1 VTTHPIKLA
10 FFLLLFTLPGIGLC
24 DGSPRWGEAAKPM
37 RTPVEG
43 MKTFYEPEAVKKDEE
58 VVYFRM
64 YTTRDPATR
73 EEGVEYSI
81 NCKTEEFS
89 SKAGEWKKPVRI
101 LPGEQMYPMGKKLC
115 DWGSGIGTTLKKI
128 FD

>member
-1 VTTHPIKLA
+1 VPTHPITLA
-10 FFLLLFTLPGIGLC
+10 LFLLLCTLSTIGHC
-24 DGSPRWGEAAKPM
+24 DDQPRWGDSAKPM

-43 MKTFYEPEAVKKDEE
+43 MKTYYEPEAVKKDDE

-64 YTTRDPATR
+64 YATRDPAMR
-73 EEGVEYSI
+73 EEGIEYSI

-89 SKAGEWKKPVRI
+89 SKAGDWKKPVRI
-101 LPGEQMYPMGKKLC
+101 LPGEQMYPLGKKLC
-115 DWGSGIGTTLKKI
+115 GWGSGIGTTLKKI